1 MRKRGDMTRHITTRE
16 LPISERPYEKCLQA
30 GPQTLSDAELL
41 AVILKTGSPQMN
53 AVQLAQQ
60 ILRAGTKS
68 LLNLYQMSVE
78 ELMQFPGIGEVK
90 AIQLKCVA
98 ELSRRIAQ
106 TEQKERVCLSNA
118 QSVAAYYMERMR
130 HERTECLMVSMF
142 DIKCRLIADTVI
154 ATGTVRAVLS
164 SPREI
169 FLRALEKKAV
179 TIILL
184 HNHPSGDPTPSK
196 EDFAL
201 TERVQ
206 RCGEL
211 MDIPLSDHIIIG
223 DRRYYSFREHKKILV

>member
-1 MRKRGDMTRHITTRE
+1 MTRHITTRE